1 MCVIEIDHTI
11 NAKIVLYTIFSE
23 LTLYFLHNIYVRWI
37 SIDDS
42 SYYLFIWSGSIV
54 IWVTNRKQ
62 SIRALRGLIDS
73 LHVDMNISF
82 VFHSLVNLSL
92 YILFQVVH
100 TVSRFLLLNLLP
112 PVQEAISTMIV
123 DTDTE
128 QRGKIEQY
136 TVDFVW

>member
-1 MCVIEIDHTI
+1 
-11 NAKIVLYTIFSE
+11 
-23 LTLYFLHNIYVRWI
+23 
-37 SIDDS
+37 
-42 SYYLFIWSGSIV
+42 
-54 IWVTNRKQ
+54 
-62 SIRALRGLIDS
+62 
-73 LHVDMNISF
+73 MNISF